1 MSLVRVRKSG
11 KGVSELE
18 STVLMS
24 DVLRFLA
31 VFANVTHEVDKLLN
45 GHVSEPSFQTSP
57 MGHVASPVPQ
67 IWLLEGRWGYR
78 S

>member
-1 MSLVRVRKSG
+1 MRVRKSG
-11 KGVSELE
+11 KGVNELE

-31 VFANVTHEVDKLLN
+31 LLANVTHKVDKLLN
-45 GHVSEPSFQTSP
+45 AHVSEPSFQTSL

-67 IWLLEGRWGYR
+67 ICLLEGRWGYR